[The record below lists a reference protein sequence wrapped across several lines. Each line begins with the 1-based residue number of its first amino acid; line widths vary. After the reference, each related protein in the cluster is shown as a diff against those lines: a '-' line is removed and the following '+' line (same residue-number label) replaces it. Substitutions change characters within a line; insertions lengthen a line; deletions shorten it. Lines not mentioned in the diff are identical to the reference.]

1 MAYAHQHIKRKP
13 ISQNHYKE
21 APMSL
26 KRTYFIAALSATAL
40 IASHASAGAAVEVT
54 KDSSLRVGLAGSA
67 NAVVVS
73 NPNIADVTVVDSRT
87 VFILG
92 RGLGTTSITITDAM
106 GRSIW
111 DADVTVTLGKA
122 ALVNLYRGTTPT
134 QLVCK
139 DSCETMS
146 SQTNSAPV
154 VGSSATIGQ

>member
-1 MAYAHQHIKRKP
+1 
-13 ISQNHYKE
+13 
-21 APMSL
+21 MSL
-26 KRTYFIAALSATAL
+26 KLTYFIAALSALSL
-40 IASHASAGAAVEVT
+40 ITTQAFAGAAVEVT

-73 NPNIADVTVVDSRT
+73 NPNIADVTVIDSRT

-92 RGLGTTSITITDAM
+92 RGLGTTSITITDSS

-111 DADVTVTLGKA
+111 DADVTVTMGKA
-122 ALVNLYRGTTPT
+122 ALVNLYRGTTST

-139 DSCETMS
+139 DSCAPMANA
-146 SQTNSAPV
+146 TNSAPV